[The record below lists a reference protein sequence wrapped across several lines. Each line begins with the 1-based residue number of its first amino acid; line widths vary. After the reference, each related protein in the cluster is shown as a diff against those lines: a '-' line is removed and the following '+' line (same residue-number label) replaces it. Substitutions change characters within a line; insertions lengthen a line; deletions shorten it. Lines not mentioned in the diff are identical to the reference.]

1 MMNKLDYIYF
11 HLYFFYKRSTPKDDN
26 SHLSTVIPLSFT
38 LAVIFYTIIDI
49 LIMLFYHKGIYNFI
63 SFGIAFFF
71 LIIIHYIYINKRRGE
86 VVIKSKIY
94 LYNKRTSILI
104 FSLLVFILVFCL
116 MILPAIFKETGI
128 YDRFYH

>member
-1 MMNKLDYIYF
+1 MNKLDYIYF

-26 SHLSTVIPLSFT
+26 SDLSTVIPLSFT
-38 LAVIFYTIIDI
+38 LAVIFYTIIDM
-49 LIMLFYHKGIYNFI
+49 LIMLFYHKGINNFI

-86 VVIKSKIY
+86 AVIKSKIY

>member
-11 HLYFFYKRSTPKDDN
+11 HLYSFLKRLYPHDFDT
-26 SHLSTVIPLSFT
+26 HLTTVIPLSFT
-38 LAVIFYTIIDI
+38 LAVILDTIIDI
-49 LIMLFYHKGIYNFI
+49 FIMFCYHESINNFI

-86 VVIKSKIY
+86 AVIKSKIY
-94 LYNKRTSILI
+94 LYNKRTSIII

-128 YDRFYH
+128 YDRSYH